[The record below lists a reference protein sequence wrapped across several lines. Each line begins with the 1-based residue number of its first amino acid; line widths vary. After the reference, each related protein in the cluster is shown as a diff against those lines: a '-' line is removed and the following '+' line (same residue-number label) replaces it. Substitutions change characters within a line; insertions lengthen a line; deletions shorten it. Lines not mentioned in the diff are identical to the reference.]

1 METDLIIVREY
12 CQKSHVDPLFIVSL
26 EEDGLIDI
34 QVVDGERYLLV
45 SQLQDL
51 ERFVRWHE
59 DLSVNTEG
67 IGVIHEL
74 MERMH
79 EMQQE
84 LKQLRREVRL
94 YNPQIQISAES
105 ETKRSIFREKDK
117 TKRSKKESAQHSK
130 SRNKSF
136 VMTSVSAL

>member
-1 METDLIIVREY
+1 METELIIVREY
-12 CQKSHVDPLFIVSL
+12 CQKSHVDPSFIVSL

-45 SQLQDL
+45 SQMQDL

-59 DLSVNTEG
+59 DLAVNIEG

-74 MERMH
+74 MGRMH

-84 LKQLRREVRL
+84 INQLRREVRL
-94 YNPQIQISAES
+94 LRTDYLEEI
-105 ETKRSIFREKDK
+105 
-117 TKRSKKESAQHSK
+117 
-130 SRNKSF
+130 
-136 VMTSVSAL
+136 L

>member
-1 METDLIIVREY
+1 MANVTCLSRNYRTWNDL
-12 CQKSHVDPLFIVSL
+12 S
-26 EEDGLIDI
+26 G
-34 QVVDGERYLLV
+34 G
-45 SQLQDL
+45 
-51 ERFVRWHE
+51 E

-94 YNPQIQISAES
+94 LRTNYLEEI
-105 ETKRSIFREKDK
+105 
-117 TKRSKKESAQHSK
+117 
-130 SRNKSF
+130 
-136 VMTSVSAL
+136 L

>member
-12 CQKSHVDPLFIVSL
+12 CRKSHVDPSFIVSL

-34 QVVDGERYLLV
+34 QVVEGERYLLV

-51 ERFVRWHE
+51 ERFIRWHE
-59 DLSVNTEG
+59 DLAVNIEG

-74 MERMH
+74 MGRMH

-84 LKQLRREVRL
+84 INQLRREVRL
-94 YNPQIQISAES
+94 LR
-105 ETKRSIFREKDK
+105 TD
-117 TKRSKKESAQHSK
+117 
-130 SRNKSF
+130 
-136 VMTSVSAL
+136 

>member
-12 CQKSHVDPLFIVSL
+12 CRKSHVDPSFIVSL

-34 QVVDGERYLLV
+34 QVVEGERYLLV

-51 ERFVRWHE
+51 ERFIRWHE
-59 DLSVNTEG
+59 DLAVNIEG

-74 MERMH
+74 MGRMH

-84 LKQLRREVRL
+84 INQLRREVRL
-94 YNPQIQISAES
+94 LRTDYLEEI
-105 ETKRSIFREKDK
+105 
-117 TKRSKKESAQHSK
+117 
-130 SRNKSF
+130 
-136 VMTSVSAL
+136 L

>member
-34 QVVDGERYLLV
+34 QVVDGERYLLG

-51 ERFVRWHE
+51 ERF
-59 DLSVNTEG
+59 VNTEG

-74 MERMH
+74 MGRMH

-94 YNPQIQISAES
+94 LRTNYLEEI
-105 ETKRSIFREKDK
+105 
-117 TKRSKKESAQHSK
+117 
-130 SRNKSF
+130 
-136 VMTSVSAL
+136 L

>member
-12 CQKSHVDPLFIVSL
+12 CQKSHVDPSFIVSL

-34 QVVDGERYLLV
+34 QVVEGERYLLV

-51 ERFVRWHE
+51 ERFIRWHE
-59 DLSVNTEG
+59 DLAVNLEG

-74 MERMH
+74 MGRMH

-84 LKQLRREVRL
+84 INQLRREVRL
-94 YNPQIQISAES
+94 LRTDYLEEI
-105 ETKRSIFREKDK
+105 
-117 TKRSKKESAQHSK
+117 
-130 SRNKSF
+130 
-136 VMTSVSAL
+136 L

>member
-34 QVVDGERYLLV
+34 QVIDGERYLLG

-74 MERMH
+74 MGRMH

-94 YNPQIQISAES
+94 LRTNYLEEI
-105 ETKRSIFREKDK
+105 
-117 TKRSKKESAQHSK
+117 
-130 SRNKSF
+130 
-136 VMTSVSAL
+136 L